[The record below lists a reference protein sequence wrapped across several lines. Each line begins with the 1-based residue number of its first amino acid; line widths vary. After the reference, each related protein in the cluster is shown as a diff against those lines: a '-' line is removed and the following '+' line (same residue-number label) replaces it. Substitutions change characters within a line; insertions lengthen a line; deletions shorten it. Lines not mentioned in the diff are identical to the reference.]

1 MSRINHLRPT
11 RILPY
16 RLLQG
21 DVVRVDHPAF
31 RAFAG
36 CDQLI
41 GVVLYEVKSR
51 STRDGM
57 VCVDLLRGSARVFVH
72 PEHLIYLG
80 PAEPI
85 RDRARH
91 VLHREP

>member
-1 MSRINHLRPT
+1 LSNINHLRPT
-11 RILPY
+11 RVLPY
-16 RLLQG
+16 RLMQG

-31 RAFAG
+31 RAFPG
-36 CDQLI
+36 RDQLI

-80 PAEPI
+80 PAESTK
-85 RDRARH
+85 DRARLK
-91 VLHREP
+91 LHREP